1 MASSKT
7 SSTTKSQQQTKSNS
21 STASVNQS
29 QTATSTVGGSHSET
43 SSHSEYGS
51 DTYSQSHSQGG
62 AHSTSSGKSG
72 YTGQVDDYTAYQR
85 ARSMQNYTPGSA
97 VLDAY
102 DKLQAA
108 ESGKPT
114 WQSNYENALK
124 DTYDKLM
131 NYGDFHYNYNEDPIW
146 QALKG
151 TYTQQGKQAM
161 QDTIGQGS
169 ALSGGYDNS
178 YAQTAA
184 QQQYQNYLQSSID
197 QIPTL
202 RQQALSE
209 WEAQRDRLQDQFSLT
224 NTMNENDYNKY
235 RDRLSDW
242 QNERNYAQ
250 NSYQYADQNDYNRWN
265 ANRSFWN
272 DEYWKERQA
281 ETSNYSEANE
291 ANWNDTNSESHT
303 RGWEDTHS
311 VTDATNWSNSI
322 SDTFARS
329 LSNTM
334 SNSFTNALSQ
344 TNSSTNSLTGGSGG
358 RRSGSGSGKDTD
370 AFSMYNTKNLGN
382 WYTLDSLGNYTG
394 NQNKYVN
401 GKERNGVIET
411 GNLTSAVTN
420 RGNRENMQNTISG
433 MSEEKFTKYLDDL
446 VNKGKMNASDA
457 TWFANWWED
466 QRLEDENNERMRKYG
481 VNTSLI
487 RKSKKGYDK

>member
-7 SSTTKSQQQTKSNS
+7 NSTTKSQQQTQSNS
-21 STASVNQS
+21 TTASINHS

-43 SSHSEYGS
+43 NSHSEYGS
-51 DTYSQSHSQGG
+51 DTYSRSHSQGG
-62 AHSTSSGKSG
+62 AHSTSNGKSG

-108 ESGKPT
+108 ETGKPT

-124 DTYDKLM
+124 ETYDKLM

-151 TYTQQGKQAM
+151 TYAQQGKQAM
-161 QDTIGQGS
+161 QDTIGQGA
-169 ALSGGYDNS
+169 ALSGGYTNS

-184 QQQYQNYLQSSID
+184 QQQYQNYLQNAID

-209 WEAQRDRLQDQFSLT
+209 WEAKQDRLQNQFSLT

-235 RDRLSDW
+235 RDRLNDW

-291 ANWNDTNSESHT
+291 SNWNDTNSESHT
-303 RGWEDTHS
+303 HGWENTHS
-311 VTDATNWSNSI
+311 VTDASNWSNSF
-322 SDTFARS
+322 SDTFS
-329 LSNTM
+329 KGFSNTA
-334 SNSFTNALSQ
+334 SNSQTNAWSQ
-344 TNSSTNSLTGGSGG
+344 SNSSTNS
-358 RRSGSGSGKDTD
+358 SGSGSGGRGSSKGTD
-370 AFSMYNTKNLGN
+370 AFSMYGTKNIGN
-382 WYTLDSLGNYTG
+382 WYTQDSLGNYTG
-394 NQNKYVN
+394 NQNKTKN

-411 GNLTSAVTN
+411 GNLSSVVLN

-433 MSEEKFTKYLDDL
+433 MNEDKLTKYIDGL
-446 VNKGKMNASDA
+446 VENGKMNEADA
-457 TWFANWWED
+457 TYFLNWWED
-466 QRLEDENNERMRKYG
+466 KQLEDYNNNQMSRYG
-481 VNTSLI
+481 VKTKLA
-487 RKSKKGYDK
+487 KK